1 MWCFHFIDATRVH
14 QTLRAGI
21 RVVYLARDGESGT
34 DYSRA
39 DAALEKANLALVL
52 AASKHRV
59 YVKATA
65 ADLKKRDAEKSR
77 RLNNRVDAKT
87 AASYRGERAS
97 SKKKV
102 EANVGRRLKVWWPKD
117 SAWYAGTITAFNG
130 RTKHTI
136 TYDDGET
143 EVLNLS
149 KETTRFLPS
158 KRKVEED
165 SDDGEEIITSKPRT
179 ARQVALAT
187 K

>member
-1 MWCFHFIDATRVH
+1 M
-14 QTLRAGI
+14 
-21 RVVYLARDGESGT
+21 
-34 DYSRA
+34 
-39 DAALEKANLALVL
+39 L

-65 ADLKKRDAEKSR
+65 ADLKKRDMEKSR

-87 AASYRGERAS
+87 AASYRGERASS

-136 TYDDGET
+136 LYDDGET

-149 KETTRFLPS
+149 KETTRFLPK
-158 KRKVEED
+158 KRQIEE
-165 SDDGEEIITSKPRT
+165 SDDEEVVTSKPRT

>member
-1 MWCFHFIDATRVH
+1 MK
-14 QTLRAGI
+14 QTTLASFFKKPSTPKAPEEPQ
-21 RVVYLARDGESGT
+21 VVKGPG
-34 DYSRA
+34 
-39 DAALEKANLALVL
+39 
-52 AASKHRV
+52 
-59 YVKATA
+59 
-65 ADLKKRDAEKSR
+65 AE
-77 RLNNRVDAKT
+77 V
-87 AASYRGERAS
+87 
-97 SKKKV
+97 
-102 EANVGRRLKVWWPKD
+102 VGRRLKVWWPKD

-158 KRKVEED
+158 KRKVEESD
-165 SDDGEEIITSKPRT
+165 DDGEEVVTSKPRT

>member
-1 MWCFHFIDATRVH
+1 
-14 QTLRAGI
+14 
-21 RVVYLARDGESGT
+21 ESGT
-34 DYSRA
+34 DYSRV

-136 TYDDGET
+136 LYDDGET

-158 KRKVEED
+158 KRKVEEE
-165 SDDGEEIITSKPRT
+165 SDGEEVVTSKPRT